1 MWLYEKR
8 LQYPVN
14 VRKPDAKTAKI
25 VISQLGGP
33 NGELGAA
40 LRYLNQR
47 YTMPYP
53 RIQALLTDIGTEEL
67 AHVEIISTLFYQLIN
82 DRNKVESYGEITI
95 KDTIFVDAINYK
107 NALAQC

>member
-25 VISQLGGP
+25 VISQLGGH

-40 LRYLNQR
+40 LRYLN
-47 YTMPYP
+47 
-53 RIQALLTDIGTEEL
+53 
-67 AHVEIISTLFYQLIN
+67 
-82 DRNKVESYGEITI
+82 
-95 KDTIFVDAINYK
+95 
-107 NALAQC
+107 

>member
-14 VRKPDAKTAKI
+14 ITKPDPATAKI

-40 LRYLNQR
+40 LRYLSQR
-47 YTMPYP
+47 YSMPYP
-53 RIQALLTDIGTEEL
+53 RIQALLTDIGTEEYV
-67 AHVEIISTLFYQLIN
+67 HE
-82 DRNKVESYGEITI
+82 
-95 KDTIFVDAINYK
+95 
-107 NALAQC
+107 CCH

>member
-53 RIQALLTDIGTEEL
+53 RIQALLTDIGTEEY
-67 AHVEIISTLFYQLIN
+67 AHIGCL
-82 DRNKVESYGEITI
+82 
-95 KDTIFVDAINYK
+95 
-107 NALAQC
+107 

>member
-14 VRKPDAKTAKI
+14 VRKPDARTAKI

-53 RIQALLTDIGTEEL
+53 RSQA
-67 AHVEIISTLFYQLIN
+67 
-82 DRNKVESYGEITI
+82 
-95 KDTIFVDAINYK
+95 
-107 NALAQC
+107 